1 MQPEYR
7 IVQNIKKLIRA
18 RGGWVVKIHGGP
30 YQDAGT
36 PDLLACYKGRFIA
49 VEVKTSRGVA
59 RPEQKAAKQ
68 AITAAGGYSLIT
80 HLIGDVADV
89 LDEVDRL

>member
-18 RGGWVVKIHGGP
+18 RGGWVVKVHGGP

-36 PDLLACYKGRFIA
+36 PDLLACYKGRFVSI
-49 VEVKTSRGVA
+49 EVKTARGAA
-59 RPEQKAAKQ
+59 RPEQKVAQ
-68 AITAAGGYSLIT
+68 RAITAAGGYAVIT
-80 HLIGDVADV
+80 HLIGEVADV
-89 LDEVDRL
+89 LDTIDQL

>member
-7 IVQNIKKLIRA
+7 IVQNIKKLIRF
-18 RGGWVVKIHGGP
+18 RGGWVVKVHGGP

-36 PDLLACYKGRFIA
+36 PDLIACYRGRFIA
-49 VEVKTSRGVA
+49 IEVKTARGVT
-59 RPEQKAAKQ
+59 RPEQRVAQ
-68 AITAAGGYSLIT
+68 RAITRSGGYALIT

-89 LDEVDRL
+89 LDEIDTL

>member
-7 IVQNIKKLIRA
+7 IVQNIKKLIRS

-36 PDLLACYKGRFIA
+36 PDLLACYKGRFISI
-49 VEVKTSRGVA
+49 EVKTARGVTRLEQRA
-59 RPEQKAAKQ
+59 AQKAISAS
-68 AITAAGGYSLIT
+68 GGYALIT
-80 HLIGDVADV
+80 HLIGEVADV
-89 LDEVDRL
+89 LDEIDKL

>member
-7 IVQNIKKLIRA
+7 IVQNIKKLIRS
-18 RGGWVVKIHGGP
+18 RGGWCVKIHGGP

-36 PDLLACYKGRFIA
+36 PDILACYKGKFIA
-49 VEVKTSRGVA
+49 IEVKTARGVA
-59 RPEQKAAKQ
+59 RPEQKITQQ
-68 AITAAGGYSLIT
+68 AIIGSGGYALIT

-89 LDEVDRL
+89 LDTIDKI

>member
-7 IVQNIKKLIRA
+7 IVQNVKKLIRA
-18 RGGWVVKIHGGP
+18 RGGWVVKIHGGA

-49 VEVKTSRGVA
+49 VEVKTARGVA
-59 RPEQKAAKQ
+59 RPEQRVAQRDIVK
-68 AITAAGGYSLIT
+68 AGGYALIT

-89 LDEVDRL
+89 LDAIDKL

>member
-18 RGGWVVKIHGGP
+18 RGGWCVKVHGGP

-36 PDLLACYKGRFIA
+36 PDILACYKGRFVAI
-49 VEVKTSRGVA
+49 EVKTPSGVV
-59 RPEQKAAKQ
+59 RPEQRVVQK
-68 AITAAGGYSLIT
+68 AITSSGGYALIT
-80 HLIGDVADV
+80 HLVGEVADA
-89 LDEVDRL
+89 LGAIDEL

>member
-7 IVQNIKKLIRA
+7 IVQNIKKLIRV
-18 RGGWVVKIHGGP
+18 RGGWCVKIHGGP

-36 PDLLACYKGRFIA
+36 PDILACYKGRFIA
-49 VEVKTSRGVA
+49 IEVKTCRGVA
-59 RPEQKAAKQ
+59 RPEQKITQ
-68 AITAAGGYSLIT
+68 RAITGSGGYSLIT

-89 LDEVDRL
+89 LDEIDKL

>member
-18 RGGWVVKIHGGP
+18 RGGWCVKIHGGP

-36 PDLLACYKGRFIA
+36 PDILACYKGYFIA
-49 VEVKTSRGVA
+49 IEVKTARGVA
-59 RPEQKAAKQ
+59 RPEQKITQ
-68 AITAAGGYSLIT
+68 RAITGSGGYALIT

-89 LDEVDRL
+89 LNKIDRI

>member
-7 IVQNIKKLIRA
+7 IVQNIKKLIRS

-49 VEVKTSRGVA
+49 VEVKTARGVA
-59 RPEQKAAKQ
+59 RPEQRAAQQ
-68 AITAAGGYSLIT
+68 AVAAAGGYSLIT

-89 LDEVDRL
+89 LDEIDNL

>member
-18 RGGWVVKIHGGP
+18 RGGWCVKIHGGP

-36 PDLLACYKGRFIA
+36 PDILACYKGRFVAI
-49 VEVKTSRGVA
+49 EVKTSRGVA
-59 RPEQKAAKQ
+59 RPEQKVTRK
-68 AITAAGGYSLIT
+68 AITDSGGYALIT
-80 HLIGDVADV
+80 HLVGEVADV
-89 LDEVDRL
+89 LDAIDKL

>member
-7 IVQNIKKLIRA
+7 IVQNIKRLIRS
-18 RGGWVVKIHGGP
+18 RGGWCVKIHGGP

-36 PDLLACYKGRFIA
+36 PDILACYKGRFVA
-49 VEVKTSRGVA
+49 VEVKTARGVA
-59 RPEQKAAKQ
+59 RPEQKVTQRAV
-68 AITAAGGYSLIT
+68 TGSGGYALIT

-89 LDEVDRL
+89 LDEIDRI

>member
-7 IVQNIKKLIRA
+7 IVQNIKKLIRS
-18 RGGWVVKIHGGP
+18 RGGWCVKVHGGP

-36 PDLLACYKGRFIA
+36 PDILACYKGRFIS
-49 VEVKTSRGVA
+49 VEVKTSRGVV
-59 RPEQKAAKQ
+59 RSEQKVTQ
-68 AITAAGGYSLIT
+68 RAITGSGGYALIT

-89 LDEVDRL
+89 LDAIDKL

>member
-30 YQDAGT
+30 YQDSGT
-36 PDLLACYKGRFIA
+36 PDILACYKSRFISI
-49 VEVKTSRGVA
+49 EVKTARGVA
-59 RPEQKAAKQ
+59 RPEQRIAQ
-68 AITAAGGYSLIT
+68 EAIYAAGGYALIT
-80 HLIGDVADV
+80 HLIGEVADV
-89 LDEVDRL
+89 LDAIDRL